1 MKEEMRMKRM
11 VGFST
16 LALAVSTLGG
26 CGWIWGDD
34 GYFRDRG
41 SDYLTATQSPPM
53 QVPAGVN
60 VRPLDPLLPVP
71 ERIETPN
78 ASTEFEV
85 PRPQKL
91 QVAAQASDF
100 SLQRSEDRRWLVALR
115 SPAQAWTS
123 VRQYFA
129 DSGFEIAEE
138 RPQTGE
144 FVTAWQTAASLDSS
158 LARHLGNSAETRVR
172 VRVEP
177 GVQRNT
183 SEISLVTARRPVG
196 SGADV
201 AFEARAAN
209 PSVDAALLDGLL
221 TSLASGGEQGG
232 PVSLLAER
240 DYDAPD
246 RVALVEDGSGNPI
259 LQLDTDLDRAW
270 SSVGRALQAG
280 DIRVDDI
287 NRSTGVYYVNL
298 SEGAEQPEEQPGFFG
313 RLFSSEPDE
322 DDIEARADRYQVR
335 LTDDGRRVQVSV
347 EKNIDTVAP
356 EDVARRVLRLI
367 QDNLG

>member
-1 MKEEMRMKRM
+1 MKRL
-11 VGFST
+11 VGMSA
-16 LALAVSTLGG
+16 LALAVSGVSG

-41 SDYLTATQSPPM
+41 SDYLTAQQTAPM
-53 QVPAGVN
+53 QVPAGAN
-60 VRPLDPLLPVP
+60 VRPLDPLLPIPQQVA
-71 ERIETPN
+71 TPS
-78 ASTEFEV
+78 ATEEYEV

-115 SPAQAWTS
+115 TPAQAWTA

-144 FVTAWQTAASLDSS
+144 FVTAWQTAESLDPS
-158 LARHLGNSAETRVR
+158 LARHLGSGASESRVR

-201 AFEARAAN
+201 AFEERPAN
-209 PSVDAALLDGLL
+209 SSIDAALLDGLL

-240 DYDAPD
+240 DFDAPE

-287 NRSTGVYYVNL
+287 NRSAGVYYVNL
-298 SEGAEQPEEQPGFFG
+298 SEGAERPEERPGFFG
-313 RLFSSEPDE
+313 RLFGSEPDQE
-322 DDIEARADRYQVR
+322 EIEARADRYQVR
-335 LTDDGRRVQVSV
+335 LTDVSGSVQVSV

-356 EDVARRVLRLI
+356 DDVARRVLRLI